1 MRNLFKISCFIIA
14 LLSPTGMMLGQG
26 QLLLQENFVMPT
38 TDLTT
43 LGWTTV
49 TGVGASTA
57 PPYVVVNPGTAL
69 TYTGYIESGVGN
81 AAFCSGAGQDVQKAF
96 TDATTG
102 TVYLSFLIKVDSAS
116 TSGDYFMMIRNT
128 SNHNRWRFWLKNSNA
143 GANFEFGVGKGSA
156 TQLYTNSQYV
166 FGTTYLVVCK
176 YDFRTTATTDAEI
189 SLWVNPASSS
199 FGKAEDATP
208 VISKF
213 TDAASSTADFLT
225 INRFALIMN
234 GVGTAPTFSIGGVR
248 MATDWKTALPPSPM
262 YYNFSGTGDITNP
275 ANWGPNLDG
284 TGTSPSDFASD
295 NQWYLLRNATPS
307 IPRTVTINSDWTI
320 SGSGS
325 KLIVGAGT
333 NVVLGSGRYLSGT
346 VDVAA
351 TGTLSLQ
358 PQDNFNWPIFGSIA
372 GTVFFDNP
380 AGFTLTGNQTLPASS
395 GYYILKN
402 GNLNVGS
409 LTLTVKGRLRCSSN
423 TVTGAGTFMLDSA
436 GTLGISSAAGITG
449 SGASGDIQTGTRKF
463 SRYGNY
469 EYLGQTDQVTGNGIP
484 DTVSNLTVAMGGR
497 NLSTTLTKPVVVT
510 PGNLGMTAGK
520 FRLGNYNLTFS
531 NPANQSDSSYVITDG
546 SGALIRTVANTGV
559 KTLPLGSPTE
569 YRRVAITFES
579 APAGGTRYIAFRYV
593 TGDTASA
600 GFPPGITYRYKGGYW
615 EISSDSA
622 TGATFRLDVTTPFG
636 FGDTTSLRIIR
647 RPDKTTAWDTVGTV
661 GSFAVGLLSQ
671 AGIDRF
677 GQFAIGVGASA
688 PPPPPGK
695 RYQSEVFESY
705 QLQSDVQFGQA
716 PSKTLYLDLYT
727 ATGDTVKNRP
737 LVIFI
742 HGGGFQG
749 GDKVSGFG
757 TLVCG
762 GLAKRGYVVA
772 SINYR
777 ITSPIANDAVHF
789 ESMLRALQD
798 TKAAVR
804 FFRKNGAAYGVDTSQ
819 IFATG
824 SSAGSI
830 TALHLAYLDS
840 AEVPGYVT
848 WSNVD
853 GTFEGTSGNPGF
865 SSRIQGVVSN
875 WGAIGDT
882 AWMKKGDVPVYSVH
896 GTSDSTV
903 FYDLI
908 PADGPF
914 RYSSKYVTAAAQQ
927 KGIPNGLRLFYNTG
941 HTLDNSAAKQD
952 SALRDFSA
960 WLYTILK
967 AGTVSVQD
975 VPSPIPT
982 SILLHQNFP
991 NPFNPATKIA
1001 YGIPAQMKV
1010 SLEVYN
1016 LLGQHVAT
1024 LVDHVQSAGFYEVTF
1039 DATQFA
1045 SGIYFYRL
1053 ATGNAVFTKKMMVLK

>member
-1 MRNLFKISCFIIA
+1 MRHFFRISCLIIA
-14 LLSPTGMMLGQG
+14 LACPAVMMFGQG
-26 QLLLQENFVMPT
+26 QLLLQENFVTPT

-43 LGWTTV
+43 AGWTTV
-49 TGVGASTA
+49 TGVGSTVA
-57 PPYVVVNPGTAL
+57 PPYVVVNAGTAL

-81 AAFCSGAGQDVQKAF
+81 AAFCSGGGQDVQKSF

-102 TVYLSFLIKVDSAS
+102 AVYVSFLIKVDSAS
-116 TSGDYFMMIRNT
+116 VAGDYCIMVRNT
-128 SNHNRWRFWLKNSNA
+128 SNHNRWRIWLKNSNA

-156 TQLYTNSQYV
+156 TQLYTNAQYV

-176 YDFRTTATTDAEI
+176 YDYKTVATTDAEL

-199 FGKAEDATP
+199 FGKTEDVSP
-208 VISKF
+208 VINKF
-213 TDAASSTADFLT
+213 TDPTSGTADFLT
-225 INRFALIMN
+225 MNRFALIMN
-234 GVGTAPTFSIGGVR
+234 GAGIAPTYSIGGIR
-248 MATDWKTALPPSPM
+248 MGTDWKTVLPPSPM

-284 TGTSPSDFASD
+284 TGTSPTDFASD

-307 IPRTVTINSDWTI
+307 IPKLVTIANDWTI
-320 SGSGS
+320 SGLGS

-333 NVVLGSGRYLSGT
+333 NVVLGSSKFLSGT
-346 VDVAA
+346 VDVASV
-351 TGTLSLQ
+351 GTFSVQ
-358 PQDNFNWPIFGSIA
+358 PQDNFNWPTFGSVA
-372 GTVFFDNP
+372 GTVFFDNA

-395 GYYILKN
+395 GYYVLKS

-409 LTLTVKGRLRCSSN
+409 FTLTVKGRLQCSSN
-423 TVTGAGTFMLDSA
+423 TITGAGTFMLDSA
-436 GTLGISSAAGITG
+436 GTLGICSAAGITA
-449 SGASGDIQTGTRKF
+449 SGASGDILTGTRKF
-463 SRYGNY
+463 SRYGSY
-469 EYLGQTDQVTGNGIP
+469 EYQGQTNQVTGNGLP
-484 DTVSNLTVAMGGR
+484 DTVGNLTVAMGGR
-497 NLSTTLTKPVVVT
+497 NLFLTLSKAVVIT
-510 PGNLGMTAGK
+510 GNLGMTVGK
-520 FRLGNYNLTFS
+520 YKLGNVNLTFS

-546 SGALIRTVANTGV
+546 TGTLIRTVANTGK
-559 KTLPLGSPTE
+559 KTLPVGSLTE
-569 YRRVAITFES
+569 YRQIAITFEG

-593 TGDTASA
+593 TGDTGSV

-615 EISSDSA
+615 EIASDSA
-622 TGATFRLDVTTPFG
+622 TGATYRLDVNAPFG

-647 RPDKTTAWDTVGTV
+647 RANSSAAWDTVGTV
-661 GSFAVGLLSQ
+661 GSYVAGVLGQ
-671 AGIDRF
+671 AGIDKF

-705 QLQSDVQFGQA
+705 QLQSDVQFGLA
-716 PSKTLYLDLYT
+716 PSKTLYCDLY
-727 ATGDTVKNRP
+727 AGTGDTVKNRP

-749 GDKVSGFG
+749 GDKVSSFG

-777 ITSPIANDAVHF
+777 TTSPIASDAIHF

-804 FFRKNGAAYGVDTSQ
+804 FFRKNGTTYGVDTSQ

-840 AEVPGYVT
+840 AEVPGYVN
-848 WSNVD
+848 WANIGGS
-853 GTFEGTSGNPGF
+853 FEGTSGTPGF

-882 AWMKKGDVPVYSVH
+882 AWMKKGDPPVYSVH

-903 FYDLI
+903 FFDAI

-914 RYSSKYVTAAAQQ
+914 RFSSKYIALAAQQ
-927 KGIPNGLRLFYNTG
+927 KGITNGLRLFANTG
-941 HTLDNSAAKQD
+941 HTLDNNATKQD
-952 SALRDFSA
+952 SALKDFSA
-960 WLYTILK
+960 WLYTLLK
-967 AGTVSVQD
+967 ASTVSVQEKAPL
-975 VPSPIPT
+975 VPT
-982 SILLHQNFP
+982 SILLEQNYP
-991 NPFNPATKIA
+991 NPFNPATRIA

-1016 LLGQHVAT
+1016 LLGQQVAT
-1024 LVDHVQSAGFYEVTF
+1024 LVNQVQSAGFYEVTF
-1039 DATQFA
+1039 NATPYA

-1053 ATGNAVFTKKMMVLK
+1053 VTGNEVFTKKMLLLK